1 MRMPTR
7 PNAAPLAGLAL
18 RCQPDSRLVGLS
30 REGQTRAF
38 EEIVRRY
45 RGPLVSFAGAIVP
58 ADRAEDV
65 VQEALARAHA
75 ALVASQAE
83 VKLKPWLYAIVRNRA
98 LNDLR
103 DEPTHAH
110 LDESF
115 DGVPQPPEVA
125 ARRSQLAALIARV
138 KDLPPAQRDALVQ
151 RELEGRSH
159 REIGVALGVTPGAV
173 RGLIFRARTALRDGA
188 GMLIPMPA
196 LRALLNAGPSSA
208 EATGTGIGG
217 AAVGVTQ
224 GVGGGIAVKAGTTL
238 AIAVLAIGS
247 GAALCNRGDNEAS
260 SPGLAV
266 HPNAGRED
274 RAAASSLGAT
284 KRSPAHE
291 QTPGGAGPGGAGS
304 GSGDDSGHGFG
315 GAGSPSDAA
324 VDQGGGGGETEGV
337 DSDDAGHSGSGGDG
351 GEHEDAGGTGGGAD
365 EGSSGTGG
373 GADEGSGG
381 AGTEGDSGSSS
392 DSDGTSGD
400 GGTSGGSGGET
411 TAAYFEDALPGDG
424 N

>member
-83 VKLKPWLYAIVRNRA
+83 VRLKPWLYAIVRNRA

-125 ARRSQLAALIARV
+125 ARRGQLAALIARV

-173 RGLIFRARTALRDGA
+173 RGLIFRARTPLRDGA

-196 LRALLNAGPSSA
+196 VRALLNLGPLRA
-208 EATGTGIGG
+208 EAPGTGIGG
-217 AAVGVTQ
+217 AAVGVTA
-224 GVGGGIAVKAGTTL
+224 GGGGGIAVKAGTTL
-238 AIAVLAIGS
+238 ALAVLAIGS
-247 GAALCNRGDNEAS
+247 GAAIHNRGDNEAS
-260 SPGLAV
+260 SPGSAA
-266 HPNAGRED
+266 HTDAGRED
-274 RAAASSLGAT
+274 HAAASSLGAT
-284 KRSPAHE
+284 NLSPAQE
-291 QTPGGAGPGGAGS
+291 PTPGGAGPSRVDS
-304 GSGDDSGHGFG
+304 GSGDDSGGDFG
-315 GAGSPSDAA
+315 GAGSSGNDAIE
-324 VDQGGGGGETEGV
+324 QGGGDQSEGG
-337 DSDDAGHSGSGGDG
+337 DSDDPGQSGSGGDG
-351 GEHEDAGGTGGGAD
+351 AEHEGAGGTGGGEA
-365 EGSSGTGG
+365 
-373 GADEGSGG
+373 GSGG
-381 AGTEGDSGSSS
+381 PGTAEDSGSSS
-392 DSDGTSGD
+392 DSDETSGNGGTSGD
-400 GGTSGGSGGET
+400 SGGET
-411 TAAYFEDALPGDG
+411 TAAYDGDVLPGDG
-424 N
+424 E